1 MNDDLKDIASQFL
14 ELAAA
19 GCAREGASQL
29 VSPHFRHHNVYFPG
43 DGAALFDAMDKNAAD
58 FPGKQLEVV
67 HALQDG
73 DMVATLCKVRHT
85 PTETGYAVNH
95 WFRFE
100 NGKIAELWDLAQQVP
115 ADSPNQYGAF

>member
-1 MNDDLKDIASQFL
+1 MTEELKDIAAQFL
-14 ELAAA
+14 ELAAS
-19 GCAREGASQL
+19 GCARQGASQF
-29 VSPHFRHHNVYFPG
+29 VTRDFRHHNVHFPG
-43 DGAALFDAMDKNAAD
+43 DGYALFEAMDRNAAE

-73 DMVATLCKVRHT
+73 DMVSTLCKVRHT
-85 PTETGYAVNH
+85 PTEKGYAVNH

-100 NGKIAELWDLAQQVP
+100 NGKIAELWDLAQEIP